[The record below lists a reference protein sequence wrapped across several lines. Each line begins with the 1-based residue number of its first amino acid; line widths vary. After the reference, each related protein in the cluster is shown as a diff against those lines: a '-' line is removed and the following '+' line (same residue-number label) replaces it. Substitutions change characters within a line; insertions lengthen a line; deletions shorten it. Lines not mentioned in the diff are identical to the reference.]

1 MTTLDI
7 LLGDSS
13 TTVRDT
19 LGKVARLADEALRA
33 RADEYDRT
41 GAFPKAS
48 FDALFG
54 AGLLG
59 ATIPVEA
66 GGLGFGHHR
75 QNPFPLWMLTKLI
88 AKADLSLAR
97 CWEGHTNSLVL
108 IDALGSPQQRQ
119 RWFSGVVERGEIW
132 VGWSGEPSA
141 PKPGERARFG
151 TTVTPTSDGWI
162 INGNKVS
169 ATSASGATH
178 AIRLVSTEGRDGRRH
193 NQRCQ

>member
-1 MTTLDI
+1 MTTLEI
-7 LLGDSS
+7 LLGDCS
-13 TTVRDT
+13 TVVRDA
-19 LGKVARLADEALRA
+19 LGKAARLAEEALRA

-41 GAFPKAS
+41 ATFPKSS
-48 FDALFG
+48 FEALFG

-75 QNPFPLWMLTKLI
+75 GNTFPLWMLTKLI

-108 IDALGSPQQRQ
+108 IDALGTPQQKQ

-141 PKPGERARFG
+141 PKPGERAR
-151 TTVTPTSDGWI
+151 
-162 INGNKVS
+162 
-169 ATSASGATH
+169 
-178 AIRLVSTEGRDGRRH
+178 RR
-193 NQRCQ
+193 R